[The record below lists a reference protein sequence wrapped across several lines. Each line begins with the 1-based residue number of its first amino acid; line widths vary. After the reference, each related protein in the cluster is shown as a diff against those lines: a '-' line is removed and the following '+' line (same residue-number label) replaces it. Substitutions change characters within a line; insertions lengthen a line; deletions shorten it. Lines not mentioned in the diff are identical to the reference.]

1 MSVLSQQW
9 EFSAPEHPLAQPAP
23 LLVVEAEG
31 EVVGDPQL
39 PVQLPGALAVLE
51 GLPAQELLQP
61 HAHLPRDW
69 VLEDEGLLEEEGD
82 LEQLLLQVPVPLL
95 GVLAVLDELPVHVVE
110 LEDEGLLGE
119 EGDVDLLLPEEAKEV
134 AFAQAVVEEGD
145 PLLGEGEIQVGRP
158 YL

>member
-1 MSVLSQQW
+1 M
-9 EFSAPEHPLAQPAP
+9 E
-23 LLVVEAEG
+23 
-31 EVVGDPQL
+31 GDPQL

-69 VLEDEGLLEEEGD
+69 VLEDEGLLEEEDD
-82 LEQLLLQVPVPLL
+82 LVQLLLQVPVPLL
-95 GVLAVLDELPVHVVE
+95 GGLAVLDELPVREEE

-119 EGDVDLLLPEEAKEV
+119 EGGVDLQHPEKAKEV
-134 AFAQAVVEEGD
+134 AFAQAAGEEGH
-145 PLLGEGEIQVGRP
+145 PLPGEGEIQVGHP